1 MKNAYMLL
9 ADGFE
14 EVEALAALDVLRRG
28 GVDVKTVGITGET
41 VTGSHGIRVKA
52 DLAPSEAGGEISL
65 LVLPGGM
72 PGTTHLDESPE
83 TDRLISETLRTGGHI
98 GAICAAPSI
107 LGKRGL
113 LRGRE
118 AVCYPGFEGALI
130 GASIPLRRVVTS
142 DCFTTAVGMGAALE
156 FGLALLRILAGE
168 DAAKQVADSAFILC

>member
-1 MKNAYMLL
+1 MKKAYMLL

-14 EVEALAALDVLRRG
+14 EVEALGALDVLRRG
-28 GVDVKTVGITGET
+28 GVDIKTVGITGKAVTGAHGVT
-41 VTGSHGIRVKA
+41 VTA
-52 DLAPSEAGGEISL
+52 DLLPSEADGEIAL

-72 PGTTHLDESPE
+72 PGTSNLDASPE
-83 TDRLISETLRTGGHI
+83 TDRLLAATLASGGHV

-118 AVCYPGFEGALI
+118 AVCYPGFEQTLS

-142 DCFTTAVGMGAALE
+142 DCFTTAVGMGAALD
-156 FGLALLRILAGE
+156 FGLELLRILSDE
-168 DAAKQVADSAFILC
+168 DTVRQVAGSAFILC

>member
-1 MKNAYMLL
+1 MKTAYMLL

-14 EVEALAALDVLRRG
+14 EVEALAALDLLRRG
-28 GVDVKTVGITGET
+28 GIEIKTVGITGAT
-41 VTGSHGIRVKA
+41 VTGAHGITVAA
-52 DLAPSEAGGEISL
+52 DILPRDAGGEISL

-72 PGTTHLDESPE
+72 PGTTNLDASPE
-83 TDRLISETLRTGGHI
+83 TDRLIAETLAAGGRI

-107 LGKRGL
+107 LGRRGL

-118 AVCYPGFEGALI
+118 AVCYPGFEDTLS

-156 FGLALLRILAGE
+156 FGLELLRLLSGE
-168 DAAKQVADSAFILC
+168 ETARRVAESAFIPC